1 MEALGKFKERY
12 LKLEEIRNWAKVDK
26 NDDIRYSLAEASHQ
40 LRNNNNLSTFV
51 NSKRSKSIAT
61 TKIIQTEQTP
71 INSTFRKTM
80 YSDRIMRQSNINY
93 INFGIV

>member
-26 NDDIRYSLAEASHQ
+26 NDDIRFSLAEASHQ
-40 LRNNNNLSTFV
+40 LRNNFNMSTFV

-80 YSDRIMRQSNINY
+80 YPERMMRQSNINF